1 MNFAQK
7 TMAVLF
13 TAIPML
19 GLSADLYVD
28 CLRGRDFYAG
38 TSIKP
43 KKTIQAAINSAV
55 AGDCIVIAG
64 GVYNENVRLSKPLTL
79 FAHDPAV
86 AVIDG
91 RHAGHCLLIT
101 ENAAGSVVDGLVFTH
116 GAPTNDGNKYG
127 GGIDCLADAT
137 IRHCVFKDNGNSS
150 TTFAGGLHTTNRSRV
165 SVENCLFV
173 GNYAWASGGATLT
186 EADSFVTFDR
196 CTIFGNN
203 STDFIGNQGG
213 IVVTHGSTGIVRN
226 CILWGNS
233 GMQLAAYGSWY
244 GRDATVH
251 VSYSCVQGGVA
262 PNGIGHFYDDGGNIS
277 ADPRFLDIA
286 RRNFWFRDNSPCWR
300 KGHPDFFEHDG
311 LRIHMGW
318 WPSRQRP
325 RPPRLEP
332 PEPVDPPEP
341 ADPPSPPEPV
351 EIVLD
356 PQGGDCSADV
366 IERNVNDTICCLPVP
381 QRVGYNFLGWFDHA
395 DGGRRIFPEETVLAS
410 CTLYARWR
418 ECESPFFDVVGG
430 HSGISSFVELD
441 CRRAEGARDGR
452 LWLNGELLA
461 SSEEEAFQWLWQP
474 RELGRNVFVYQTG
487 RSCTTTAVEV
497 VGLTFA
503 PIPEPEPPMALD
515 ESVRITPEVRS
526 IPQGGAGKS
535 ILVTGGDWTAASS
548 APWIVLEATSG
559 TASDPVAY
567 TVTASTNVGERIG
580 YVYVSGRVHTVV
592 QKGRSGDVSAESL
605 VVESEGGSA
614 SLSLDFDGRFAWDAR
629 PNADWITVRP
639 THGVGAGSIDCSI
652 APYDEVGTRA
662 GSVTFGDRTVSV
674 FQYGRRMKLSDVA
687 FERDYL
693 AHVLPVTVNALAA
706 TEWSATPNAS
716 WISVVDSDNGQGR
729 RGASLL
735 TLAIA
740 ENPSFRA
747 RTGTVTVGTETLTI
761 TQAGRPASACSLSI
775 APVETAADASGAN
788 GHFAVT
794 ATPDLPW
801 TTESSAGWLVLLQ
814 SSASGSG
821 NGNVFY
827 TVSPNTSLQPRT
839 ATVVVRPADA
849 NLVPITHT
857 VVQTAASSSLSASGH
872 EFAAAGGTVT
882 VDVSVPGSVAW
893 SVSDVPSW
901 ITVLNGTSRVGSGSV
916 TLQASPN
923 NGVAS
928 RTATMTIAGFP
939 FVAGQKGRDFAI
951 DCDAFVFGTDGDID
965 SFTVSPDG
973 DMAWEAV
980 ASDPWISFL
989 WGSNAG
995 SGQGEVVF
1003 TVAPYVGD
1011 GSLRTGTIGIGG
1023 RTVFVSQRAYD
1034 LSISPRA
1041 TQVSGNAGAGEIGV
1055 SAAIGDVWRAIR
1067 TEDWITIVSGTD
1079 SGTGSGTVRFAYT
1092 DNDTGVTRTGKIVID
1107 GEVYTLTQASRV
1119 LVPVSAQVRGHGRV
1133 DGAVSHPV
1141 GSRVSL
1147 TAVPDAGYEF
1157 RYWIT
1162 DAGESMQNPLSL
1174 TIDSATSVTAVFAPL
1189 TPEFVSA
1196 ESSTNGV
1203 LLAWNDLA
1211 WAAEYR
1217 IYRAPSNSIPSAPLV
1232 SLPADGAATF
1242 LDTSGDEEQP
1252 FWYWVQ
1258 AVGADAETE
1267 SAVPATGRKR
1277 KPVVFSPILYSG
1289 LRGASHANPATY
1301 QEGTAVSFTPPGAVE
1316 GYAFAGWNPAGITAD
1331 LTGAIDVEATWTPNA
1346 YSIVY
1351 RATGGTGEME
1361 PTDCFYDRD
1370 ALVSTNG
1377 FVRPGFEFLGWAA
1390 SAGGEVLYQGGDWV
1404 RNLASAQG
1412 AVVELFAVW
1421 EDVGGVPSIIG
1432 DNGATVTGNAESGYV
1447 IRPSEGNTVVEVTL
1461 PDGLDPS
1468 LVTVE
1473 VGTAV
1478 ETVKPNGVTVKVVKG
1493 ESDIT
1498 PWLDIPAANASG
1510 VIAVGRASV
1519 RQAVADE
1526 AMDASKGM
1534 SFEVR
1539 DGLPV
1544 LTTAATK
1551 PGLTYTLVEGATLDT
1566 MGDSATKQGDGQ
1578 PWTPTITVKGG
1589 ESGFY
1594 RIKVGK

>member
-1 MNFAQK
+1 MKRILSAF
-7 TMAVLF
+7 LF
-13 TAIPML
+13 ITLPFSTVAATTWFVDARNGSNGYS
-19 GLSADLYVD
+19 GLSPS
-28 CLRGRDFYAG
+28 
-38 TSIKP
+38 TP
-43 KKTIQAAINSAV
+43 KRTIRAAVNAASG
-55 AGDCIVIAG
+55 GDCIVVAG
-64 GVYNENVRLSKPLTL
+64 GVYNENVILSKPLTL
-79 FAHDPAV
+79 VSHDPAV

-101 ENAAGSVVDGLVFTH
+101 ENAAGCVVDGLAFTH

-127 GGIDCLADAT
+127 GGIDCFADAT
-137 IRHCVFKDNGNSS
+137 IRHCVFRDNGNSS
-150 TTFAGGLHTTNRSRV
+150 TTFAGGLHTQNRSRV
-165 SVENCLFV
+165 LVENCLFV

-186 EADSFVTFDR
+186 EGDSYITFDR
-196 CTIFGNN
+196 CTVYGNN

-277 ADPRFLDIA
+277 ADPRFLDVL
-286 RRNFWFRDNSPCWR
+286 RRNFWFRDDSPCWR
-300 KGHPDFFEHDG
+300 CGHPDFFERDG
-311 LRIHMGW
+311 LRCHMGYW
-318 WPSRQRP
+318 SSRL
-325 RPPRLEP
+325 RPPP
-332 PEPVDPPEP
+332 PVVWT
-341 ADPPSPPEPV
+341 V
-351 EIVLD
+351 EIALD

-366 IERNVNDTICCLPVP
+366 VERNLNDTIGLLPVP
-381 QRVGYNFLGWFDHA
+381 QCDGYDFLGWFDRA
-395 DGGRRIFPEETVLAS
+395 DGGRRIFPEERVLGPR
-410 CTLYARWR
+410 TLYAQWK

-430 HSGISSFVELD
+430 HSGITSFVELD
-441 CRRAEGARDGR
+441 CRLAEGARDGR
-452 LWLNGELLA
+452 LWLNGELLL

-474 RELGRNVFVYQTG
+474 RKLGKNVFVYQTG

-497 VGLTFA
+497 AGLTFV

-535 ILVTGGDWTAASS
+535 ILVTGGSWSAAAS
-548 APWIVLEATSG
+548 APWIVLEAASG

-567 TVTASTNVGERIG
+567 TVTASTNVGERVG
-580 YVYVSGRVHTVV
+580 YVYVSGRVHMIV

-605 VVESEGGSA
+605 VVESKGGSA

-629 PNADWITVRP
+629 PNADWITVWP
-639 THGVGAGSIDCSI
+639 THGVGAGSIDCSV
-652 APYDEVGTRA
+652 APYNEVGTRA

-674 FQYGRRMKLSDVA
+674 FQYGRRMKLSDVTL
-687 FERDYL
+687 ERDYL
-693 AHVLPVTVNALAA
+693 AHVLPVTVNALAV

-716 WISVVDSDNGQGR
+716 WISVVDADNGQGR

-740 ENPSFRA
+740 ENPSSRA

-761 TQAGRPASACSLSI
+761 TQAGRPASVCSLSI
-775 APVETAADASGAN
+775 APDETTADASGAN
-788 GHFAVT
+788 GHVAVT

-801 TTESSAGWLVLLQ
+801 TAESSAGWLVLLT

-827 TVSPNTSLQPRT
+827 TVSPNTSLQSRT
-839 ATVVVRPADA
+839 GTVVVRPADT
-849 NLVPITHT
+849 NLLPLTHV
-857 VVQTAASSSLSASGH
+857 VVQAAATSSLSASGH

-901 ITVLNGTSRVGSGSV
+901 ITVLNGTSRVGSGTV

-923 NGVAS
+923 NDVAA
-928 RTATMTIAGFP
+928 RTATLTIAGFP
-939 FVAGQKGRDFAI
+939 FAAGQKGRDFAI
-951 DCDAFVFGTDGDID
+951 DRDSFVFGTDGDTD
-965 SFTVSPDG
+965 SFTVAPDG

-980 ASDPWISFL
+980 ASDSWISFL
-989 WGSNAG
+989 WGSNSG

-1011 GSLRTGTIGIGG
+1011 ASLRTGTIEIGG
-1023 RTVFVSQRAYD
+1023 RTVLVSQRAYD

-1041 TQVSGNAGAGEIGV
+1041 AQVSGNAGAGEIGV
-1055 SAAIGDVWRAIR
+1055 SAGIGDVWRAIR

-1079 SGTGSGTVRFAYT
+1079 TGTGSGTVRFTYA
-1092 DNDTGVTRTGKIVID
+1092 DNDTGVTRSGKIVID

-1147 TAVPDAGYEF
+1147 TAVPDSGYEF

-1174 TIDSATSVTAVFAPL
+1174 TIEAATSVTAVFAPL

-1203 LLAWNDLA
+1203 LLAWNGLA

-1232 SLPADGAATF
+1232 TLPADGTASF
-1242 LDTSGDEEQP
+1242 LDTTGDEEQP

-1277 KPVVFSPILYSG
+1277 KPVVFSPIFYAG
-1289 LRGASHANPATY
+1289 LRGAAHANPAAY
-1301 QEGTAVSFTPPGAVE
+1301 QEGTEVSFAPPGAVE
-1316 GYAFAGWNPAGITAD
+1316 GYAFVGWNPAGIAAD
-1331 LTGAIDVEATWTPNA
+1331 LTGAVDVEATWTPNA

-1351 RATGGTGEME
+1351 RAAGGTGEME
-1361 PTDCFYDRD
+1361 PTACIYDRD
-1370 ALVSTNG
+1370 ALVATNG
-1377 FVRPGFEFLGWAA
+1377 FVRPGCEFLGWAA
-1390 SAGGEVLYQGGDWV
+1390 SAGGDVLCQGGDWV

-1421 EDVGGVPSIIG
+1421 EAVGGVPSIAG
-1432 DNGATVTGNAESGYV
+1432 DDGATVTGDATNGYV
-1447 IRPSEGNTVVEVTL
+1447 VRPSEGNTAVEVTL

-1478 ETVKPNGVTVKVVKG
+1478 ATVKPNGVAVKVVKG
-1493 ESDIT
+1493 AIDIT
-1498 PWLDIPAANASG
+1498 PWLDIPAATASG
-1510 VIAVGRASV
+1510 VIAVGQASV
-1519 RQAVADE
+1519 KQSVADE
-1526 AMDASKGM
+1526 SLDASKGAAFDVAGD
-1534 SFEVR
+1534 S
-1539 DGLPV
+1539 PV
-1544 LTTAATK
+1544 LTTAPTK
-1551 PGLTYTLVEGATLDT
+1551 PGLTYTLVEGATLGAMDD
-1566 MGDSATKQGDGQ
+1566 GATKQGDGR
-1578 PWTPTITVKGG
+1578 PWTPTLTVKGG